1 MTKDG
6 HDGYIWYAQE
16 TSFGVLANDQTW
28 TRLLEVETVS
38 GRGPSQEVKDIR
50 RHGKRGRAGSPRGKR
65 DEDPLVFDVYMVDD
79 AEATNTYDVF
89 LQSIFNES
97 YDVLPDSYAFLIAD
111 VEDPTGA
118 TTDLL
123 EYYYG
128 CMLDEIEI
136 TIEEGE
142 PLKISLS
149 FIRKYVDMNSAE
161 LYNSADFS
169 IDCTGEVVT
178 FADDNPD
185 TITRATNSWSAD
197 GVKVGDIINITNST
211 SNNFAYTVA
220 SITTVAN
227 PDDTITLIGGDTIV
241 AETNSTLTIAF
252 KAVGILIDATGNTIT
267 FVEGGGSADTIT
279 RANGSW
285 LTDGLVDGA
294 KFTVIN
300 STSNDATYTI
310 DTVDATTITLIVADD
325 VVDETN
331 TTETELIFDSVQT
344 YKAYPSV
351 ISYLLWSDVS
361 LTKSGGDWDNVG
373 VVSNISSF
381 TFSVAQGGEKKF
393 RINQSKLPKDVHFGE
408 FVVSG
413 SMTVD
418 YDNFEEIG
426 EVENERSGDIIVA
439 ITPTAGLV
447 ATITLVNSAYEG
459 APYDSEVNSLITI
472 DVDFSS
478 DSATFN

>member
-16 TSFGVLANDQTW
+16 TSFGVLADDQTW
-28 TRLLEVETVS
+28 TRLLEIETVS

-65 DEDPLVFDVYMVDD
+65 DEDPLVFEVYMVDD

-89 LQSIFNES
+89 IQSIFNEN

-111 VEDPTGA
+111 VENPTGA
-118 TTDLL
+118 SADDL

-136 TIEEGE
+136 AIEEGE
-142 PLKISLS
+142 PIKLSLS
-149 FIRKYVDMNSAE
+149 FIRKYFDSSNAE
-161 LYNSADFS
+161 LHNSADFS
-169 IDCTGEVVT
+169 IDCTSEVVT
-178 FADDNPD
+178 FADVNPD
-185 TITRATNSWSAD
+185 TITRATNSWVDD

-227 PDDTITLIGGDTIV
+227 PNDTITLVGGDSIV

-267 FVEGGGSADTIT
+267 FIEGGGSADTIT

-310 DTVDATTITLIVADD
+310 DTVDATTITLIVTDD

-331 TTETELIFDSVQT
+331 TTETELIFDSIQT
-344 YKAYPSV
+344 YKAYPSA
-351 ISYLLWSDVS
+351 IAYLLWSDVAVS
-361 LTKSGGDWDNVG
+361 KSGGWANAGAIDNV
-373 VVSNISSF
+373 SSF
-381 TFSVAQGGEKKF
+381 TLTVAQGGEKKF
-393 RINQSKLPKDVHFGE
+393 RLNQTKLPKDFHFGE
-408 FVVSG
+408 YMVTG

-418 YDNFEEIG
+418 FDDFNEIT
-426 EVENERSGDIIVA
+426 EVENENSGDLVVT
-439 ITPTAGLV
+439 ITPSAGLV
-447 ATITLVNSAYEG
+447 ATITLVNTSYEG
-459 APYDSEVNSLITI
+459 TPYDSEVNSLVTI
-472 DVDFSS
+472 DIDFSS